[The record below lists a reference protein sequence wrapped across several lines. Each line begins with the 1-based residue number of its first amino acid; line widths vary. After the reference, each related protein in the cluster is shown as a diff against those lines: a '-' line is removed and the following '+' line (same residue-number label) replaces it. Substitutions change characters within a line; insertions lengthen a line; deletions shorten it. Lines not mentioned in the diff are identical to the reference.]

1 MTEMFALTSSQ
12 EVAAFVSNSGVL
24 VAGWDSQAGE
34 RNLAIKRARYEDVSL
49 GASFEI
55 STYTW

>member
-1 MTEMFALTSSQ
+1 MFALTSSQ

>member
-12 EVAAFVSNSGVL
+12 EVAAFVSNYGVL

-34 RNLAIKRARYEDVSL
+34 RNLVIKRARY
-49 GASFEI
+49 
-55 STYTW
+55 